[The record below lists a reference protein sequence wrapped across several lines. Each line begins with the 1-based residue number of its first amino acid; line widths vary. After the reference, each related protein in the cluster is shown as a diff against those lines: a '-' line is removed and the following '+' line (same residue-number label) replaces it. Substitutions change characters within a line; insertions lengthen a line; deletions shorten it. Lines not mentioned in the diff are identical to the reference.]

1 MKKDQKQQLRSQDK
15 DTLLKRL
22 DGIAKQLVDLRMD
35 LMMGKLK
42 NLHGMKQLKKERAY
56 INTIL
61 VEK

>member
-22 DGIAKQLVDLRMD
+22 DEIVKQLVDLRMD

-42 NLHGMKQLKKERAY
+42 NLHSMKQLKKERAY

>member
-22 DGIAKQLVDLRMD
+22 DEIAKQLVDLRMD

-42 NLHGMKQLKKERAY
+42 NLHSMKQLKKERAY